1 MRRRLDSAP
10 PSVTVAPSTGLLVL
24 TSSWV
29 ICAAFVLLFALPAEA
44 QPGRVPIGP
53 KGRVIKDC
61 EWRYRHAN
69 VTDDVLSCKKCV
81 KDYELRFPPRRLD
94 VVKMR
99 QTCVKPYTPKE
110 AAIILCSAFHR
121 PTEERTKCIRC
132 VEDYDLPEN
141 ATKIQ
146 QRELDWKCTP
156 HQSPTTLL
164 LLECRFRLAKNR
176 ENLTECERCVN
187 ETNIAENATF
197 AEYKKVEADCMPRT
211 YPKDRI
217 RRLCK
222 WRFIEEEEVHRCEE
236 CVDNYTL
243 PVVFEY
249 EDVWNMRKKC
259 MPRPSRKE
267 LLRKTCDWYYKYQ
280 DVEKAECEACV
291 EKSNLHE
298 DASYAYEAQVR
309 SICMPRKPPR
319 ERVKDACPRRFRQ
332 PEDIERCRKCAE
344 EYMNDNNA
352 ANEVHSLDVP
362 QLYRKCLSGNNLK
375 YRLLEECQ
383 QKIQEPEVAKKC
395 KDCIVNTYRW
405 RIPEHLAREARK
417 RCLLE
422 GFQEN

>member
-1 MRRRLDSAP
+1 MWDVRPKRAKIISIHRNDAGATA
-10 PSVTVAPSTGLLVL
+10 VR
-24 TSSWV
+24 
-29 ICAAFVLLFALPAEA
+29 
-44 QPGRVPIGP
+44 PGRVPIGP

-99 QTCVKPYTPKE
+99 QTCVKP
-110 AAIILCSAFHR
+110 
-121 PTEERTKCIRC
+121 EERTKCIRC

-146 QRELDWKCTP
+146 
-156 HQSPTTLL
+156 
-164 LLECRFRLAKNR
+164 R

-187 ETNIAENATF
+187 ETKVAENATF
-197 AEYKKVEADCMPRT
+197 A
-211 YPKDRI
+211 
-217 RRLCK
+217 
-222 WRFIEEEEVHRCEE
+222 EEEVHRCEE

-249 EDVWNMRKKC
+249 E
-259 MPRPSRKE
+259 
-267 LLRKTCDWYYKYQ
+267 

-309 SICMPRKPPR
+309 SICMPR
-319 ERVKDACPRRFRQ
+319 
-332 PEDIERCRKCAE
+332 EDIERCRKCAE

-352 ANEVHSLDVP
+352 ANEVHSLD
-362 QLYRKCLSGNNLK
+362 NNLK

-383 QKIQEPEVAKKC
+383 QKIQEPVNRQVRAKQSSR
-395 KDCIVNTYRW
+395 DFRLRRRVLPWVLGTGSS
-405 RIPEHLAREARK
+405 P
-417 RCLLE
+417 
-422 GFQEN
+422 